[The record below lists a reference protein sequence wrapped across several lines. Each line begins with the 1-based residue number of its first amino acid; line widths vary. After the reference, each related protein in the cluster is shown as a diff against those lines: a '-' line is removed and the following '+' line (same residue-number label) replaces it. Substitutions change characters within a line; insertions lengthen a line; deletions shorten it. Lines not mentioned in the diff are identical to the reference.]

1 MLDFLI
7 DIDTQILLFFNGL
20 HCPFFDYFMKAFSGK
35 LIWVPMYATMLY
47 ILFRRFGWKVALC
60 FTIGIACAIALADQI
75 GASMIRPAVERYRPS
90 NLNNPI
96 HTLVHIV
103 DGYRGGR
110 YGFPSCH
117 AANSFALATFLS
129 LLFTKRRFTIFIFI
143 WAITTAYSRLYL
155 GVHYPGDLLVGALL
169 GSASGWLTYSIS
181 KKIAKEIASPSDYDS
196 SRFYD
201 SLKVGNATFSY
212 QLSDITIGAG
222 LITALSIAIYST
234 FACW

>member
-1 MLDFLI
+1 MSVKDYSLNGFIEYELVNI
-7 DIDTQILLFFNGL
+7 AWRVFF
-20 HCPFFDYFMKAFSGK
+20 KVTFS
-35 LIWVPMYATMLY
+35 
-47 ILFRRFGWKVALC
+47 
-60 FTIGIACAIALADQI
+60 
-75 GASMIRPAVERYRPS
+75 
-90 NLNNPI
+90 
-96 HTLVHIV
+96 
-103 DGYRGGR
+103 
-110 YGFPSCH
+110 
-117 AANSFALATFLS
+117 
-129 LLFTKRRFTIFIFI
+129 IFIFI

-181 KKIAKEIASPSDYDS
+181 KRIAKEIATSRDYDS
-196 SRFYD
+196 SSFYD

>member
-20 HCPFFDYFMKAFSGK
+20 HCSFFDYFMKAFTGK

-90 NLNNPI
+90 NINNPI

-129 LLFTKRRFTIFIFI
+129 LLFAKRRFTLFIFI

-155 GVHYPGDLLVGALL
+155 GVHYPGDLFVGALI
-169 GSASGWLTYSIS
+169 GSASGWLSYRIS
-181 KKIAKEIASPSDYDS
+181 KKIANEIASPRDYDS

-201 SLKVGNATFSY
+201 SLKIGNTTFLY
-212 QLSDITIGAG
+212 QLSDITIGTG

-234 FACW
+234 FSCL

>member
-20 HCPFFDYFMKAFSGK
+20 HFPFFDYFMKAFSGK

-75 GASMIRPAVERYRPS
+75 GASMIRSAVERYRPS

-181 KKIAKEIASPSDYDS
+181 KKIAKEIASPHDYDS

-201 SLKVGNATFSY
+201 SLKVGNTTIAY

>member
-1 MLDFLI
+1 
-7 DIDTQILLFFNGL
+7 
-20 HCPFFDYFMKAFSGK
+20 MKAFSGK

-60 FTIGIACAIALADQI
+60 FTIGIACAIAIADQI

-181 KKIAKEIASPSDYDS
+181 KKIAKEIASPIDYDS

-201 SLKVGNATFSY
+201 SLKVGNTTFSY